1 MSLSNK
7 TRKKVARAIL
17 PLLLVP
23 FAALIYYV
31 VGDVSSGTEEPP
43 SPKGLNVQLPSPNQ
57 QDKGLDKLDT
67 YRKAAADSAKR
78 RDQESSTMMDYFS
91 MRREQPETDQT
102 QLPTGAVE
110 SPFSP
115 NHPSYG
121 SVNSRTG
128 YATGRNEKQLSV
140 LENKL
145 QHIQQTI
152 DRGPEPPP
160 PSYTMP
166 ASPDPALAQL
176 ESQMDALQRGIS
188 GDNELNQMGGMLKD
202 ILDIQHPERVR
213 ERIRQQSAAKSGAAF
228 PVTSIP
234 RSATSAYFGG
244 VTSPADTGKPKMV
257 GAQPSKSVFYDNTA
271 GNDTLFNQYLAIQ
284 AAIHEQ
290 QSLVSGATVKIRLL
304 QSVYVDGRLIP
315 EGTFIF
321 GSCQL
326 TGERLGIEV
335 TSIRTGTALF
345 PVKLTVYDLD
355 GNAGIRI
362 PGSINRDAS
371 KESADQAIQSAAFGT
386 LDPSIGAQAAS
397 AGIET
402 ARKMLSRKIKL
413 VRVTL
418 SADYPILL
426 YNKQ

>member
-1 MSLSNK
+1 MNLSNK
-7 TRKKVARAIL
+7 TRKKLARALL

-23 FAALIYYV
+23 FAALIYYAF
-31 VGDVSSGTEEPP
+31 GGGTKNADDHTLPE
-43 SPKGLNVQLPSPNQ
+43 GFNAQLPSPSQN
-57 QDKGLDKLDT
+57 DKELDKLDT
-67 YRKAAADSAKR
+67 YKKAAADSAKR

-91 MRREQPETDQT
+91 MRRQQPEEAA
-102 QLPTGAVE
+102 PVESGVVE

-115 NHPSYG
+115 EQDAYS
-121 SVNSRTG
+121 
-128 YATGRNEKQLSV
+128 ATRHRSATPASRNEQQLSV

-145 QHIQQTI
+145 KQIQHTI
-152 DRGPEPPP
+152 DRGPEPIA
-160 PSYTMP
+160 PSYALP

-176 ESQMDALQRGIS
+176 ENQMDAMQQGLS
-188 GDNELNQMGGMLKD
+188 PDNELNQMGGMLKD

-213 ERIRQQSAAKSGAAF
+213 ERIRQQSAAKSGSAF

-234 RSATSAYFGG
+234 KSATSAYFGG
-244 VTSPADTGKPKMV
+244 VTSSADTGNPKKP
-257 GAQPSKSVFYDNTA
+257 GQHPNKSVFYDNT
-271 GNDTLFNQYLAIQ
+271 GKQDTLFNQYLAIQ

-304 QSVYVDGRLIP
+304 QPVYVDGRLIP
-315 EGTFIF
+315 EGTFLF
-321 GSCQL
+321 GNCQL

-335 TSIRTGTALF
+335 ASIRSGTSLF

-371 KESADQAIQSAAFGT
+371 KESADQAIQTAAIGT

-418 SADYPILL
+418 NADYPILL
-426 YNKQ
+426 FSKQ